1 MTEANDAGQE
11 APASQIRITVIIQN
25 RFLLDSEV
33 VTGRQIKG
41 IASIPDGFSLHRR
54 VQGGN
59 EAVADDEPVEIHNG
73 DHFYAQP
80 ISQTGIG
87 HRNQP

>member
-1 MTEANDAGQE
+1 MTEANDAGHN

-25 RFLLDSEV
+25 RFVLDNEV
-33 VTGRQIKG
+33 VTGRQIKE

-54 VQGGN
+54 AQGGN
-59 EAVADDEPVEIHNG
+59 QAVGEDESIEVHNG

-80 ISQTGIG
+80 LHQAGVG
-87 HRNQP
+87 HRDET